1 LMLVYSLRR
10 IAIMIPIMFLVSVVV
25 FFLAHWMPGDALT
38 GKIDPMN
45 VDAEYMEKMR
55 EKLGLYDPI
64 YQQYLRWIGGFLK
77 GDFGQSFVHKM
88 PVSDLI
94 LSRLPNTILLAVI
107 AMFITYIVAFLLGK
121 YAGRRPHTTGDYGVQ
136 IVNYTALAM
145 PSFVAALLLIYFV
158 SFQLGWLPAT
168 GSIGSGVDTGTWGY
182 IVSKVEHAILPS
194 LCLGLLPI
202 ASYTQFLRNDMIES
216 AQKDFVRTA
225 RAKGTPER
233 RIYNK
238 HILRNS
244 VIQIV
249 TLLGFD
255 LAGIIGGSVIIETI
269 FTYPGVGQLFVDS
282 INNRDYTVVMG
293 ITMLLS
299 LMTMIGNL
307 IADILYALVD
317 PRIRLD

>member
-1 LMLVYSLRR
+1 MLVYTLRR
-10 IAIMIPIMFLVSVVV
+10 IAIMIPIIFLVSIVV
-25 FFLAHWMPGDALT
+25 FFLAHQMPGDALT
-38 GKIDPMN
+38 GKIDPLN
-45 VDAEYMEKMR
+45 ANPEYIAEMR
-55 EKLGLYDPI
+55 DKLGLNDPI
-64 YQQYLRWIGGFLK
+64 YEQYLRWISGFLQ

-88 PVSDLI
+88 PVSELI

-107 AMFITYIVAFLLGK
+107 AMFITYIVAFLMGK
-121 YAGRRPHTTGDYGVQ
+121 YAGRRPNTTGDYGVQ
-136 IVNYTALAM
+136 IINYLALAM

-168 GSIGSGVDTGTWGY
+168 GSIASGVDPGSWGY
-182 IVSKVEHAILPS
+182 IVSKMEHAVLPS

-216 AQKDFVRTA
+216 AQKDYVRTA

-233 RIYNK
+233 KIYNK

-244 VIQIV
+244 VIPIV

-282 INNRDYTVVMG
+282 INNRDYTVVMA
-293 ITMLLS
+293 ITMLLTV
-299 LMTMIGNL
+299 MTLIGNL

>member
-1 LMLVYSLRR
+1 MLIYTLRR
-10 IAIMIPIMFLVSVVV
+10 IAIMIPIIFLVSVVV
-25 FFLAHWMPGDALT
+25 FFLANLMPGDALT
-38 GKIDPMN
+38 GRIDPLN
-45 VDAEYMEKMR
+45 TDPAYIEEMR
-55 EKLGLYDPI
+55 EKLGYNDPI
-64 YQQYLRWIGGFLK
+64 YVQYLNWISGFFQ

-88 PVSDLI
+88 PASELI
-94 LSRLPNTILLAVI
+94 LSRLPNTILLAVV
-107 AMFITYIVAFLLGK
+107 AMIITYIVSFLMGR
-121 YAGRRPHTTGDYGVQ
+121 YAGRHPYTLGDYGVQ
-136 IVNYTALAM
+136 VLNYLALAM
-145 PSFVAALLLIYFV
+145 PSFVAALLFIYFV

-168 GSIGSGVDTGTWGY
+168 GSIGSGVDPGTWEY
-182 IVSKVEHAILPS
+182 IISKVEHAILPS

-216 AQKDFVRTA
+216 SQKDFVRMA

-233 RIYNK
+233 KIYNK

-244 VIQIV
+244 VIPIV

-282 INNRDYTVVMG
+282 INNRDYTVVMAV
-293 ITMLLS
+293 TMLLTV
-299 LMTMIGNL
+299 MTLIGNL
-307 IADILYALVD
+307 LADIFYALVD

>member
-1 LMLVYSLRR
+1 MLVYTLRR
-10 IAIMIPIMFLVSVVV
+10 IVTMIPIIFLVSVVV
-25 FFLAHWMPGDALT
+25 FFLAHLMPGDALT
-38 GKIDPMN
+38 GRIDPLN
-45 VDAEYMEKMR
+45 ANPEYIAEMR
-55 EKLGLYDPI
+55 GKLGLNDPI
-64 YQQYLRWIGGFLK
+64 YQQYLRWIGGFLQ

-88 PVSDLI
+88 PVSGLI

-107 AMFITYIVAFLLGK
+107 AMFITYIVAFLMGK
-121 YAGRRPHTTGDYGVQ
+121 YAGRRPNTTGDYGVQ
-136 IVNYTALAM
+136 IINYLALAM

-168 GSIGSGVDTGTWGY
+168 GSIGSGVAPGSWGY
-182 IVSKVEHAILPS
+182 IVSKVQHAILPS

-216 AQKDFVRTA
+216 AQKDYVRTA
-225 RAKGTPER
+225 RAKGTSER

-244 VIQIV
+244 VIPIV

-255 LAGIIGGSVIIETI
+255 LAGIIGGSVIIESI

-282 INNRDYTVVMG
+282 INNRDYTVVMA
-293 ITMLLS
+293 ITMLLTV
-299 LMTMIGNL
+299 MTLLGNL

>member
-1 LMLVYSLRR
+1 MLVYTLRR
-10 IAIMIPIMFLVSVVV
+10 IAIMIPIIFLVSVVV
-25 FFLAHWMPGDALT
+25 FFLANMMPGDALS
-38 GKIDPMN
+38 GKIDPLN
-45 VDAEYMEKMR
+45 ANPEYIAEMR
-55 EKLGLYDPI
+55 DKLGLNDPI
-64 YQQYLRWIGGFLK
+64 YEQYLRWIGGFLQ

-88 PVSDLI
+88 PVSELI

-107 AMFITYIVAFLLGK
+107 AMVITYIVAFLMGK
-121 YAGRRPHTTGDYGVQ
+121 YAGRRPNTAGDYSVQ
-136 IVNYTALAM
+136 VINYLALAM
-145 PSFVAALLLIYFV
+145 PSFVAALLFIYFV

-168 GSIGSGVDTGTWGY
+168 GSIGAGVAPGSFEY
-182 IVSKVEHAILPS
+182 ILSKVEHAILPS

-216 AQKDFVRTA
+216 SQKDYVRTA

-233 RIYNK
+233 KIYNK

-244 VIQIV
+244 VIPIV

-282 INNRDYTVVMG
+282 INNRDFTVVMA
-293 ITMLLS
+293 ITLL
-299 LMTMIGNL
+299 LTIMTLIGNL

>member
-1 LMLVYSLRR
+1 MFVYTLRR
-10 IAIMIPIMFLVSVVV
+10 IAIMIPIIFLVSVVV
-25 FFLAHWMPGDALT
+25 FFLAHLMPGDALT

-45 VDAEYMEKMR
+45 VDAEYMERMR

-64 YQQYLRWIGGFLK
+64 YQQYLRWIGGFLQ

-88 PVSDLI
+88 PVSELI

-107 AMFITYIVAFLLGK
+107 AMFITYIVAFLMGK
-121 YAGRRPHTTGDYGVQ
+121 YAGRRPNTTGDYGVQ
-136 IVNYTALAM
+136 IVNYAALAM
-145 PSFVAALLLIYFV
+145 PSFVAALLLIYFI

-168 GSIGSGVDTGTWGY
+168 GSIGSGVNPGSWSY
-182 IVSKVEHAILPS
+182 ILSKVEHAILPS

-233 RIYNK
+233 KIYNK

-244 VIQIV
+244 VIPIV

-299 LMTMIGNL
+299 LMTLFGNL

>member
-1 LMLVYSLRR
+1 MLIYTLRR
-10 IAIMIPIMFLVSVVV
+10 IAIMIPIIFLVSVVV
-25 FFLAHWMPGDALT
+25 FFLAQSMPGDALS
-38 GKIDPMN
+38 GRIDPLN
-45 VDAEYMEKMR
+45 TDPEYIEDMR
-55 EKLGLYDPI
+55 EELGYNEPI
-64 YQQYLRWIGGFLK
+64 YVQYLDWIGGFLQ

-88 PVSDLI
+88 PASELI
-94 LSRLPNTILLAVI
+94 MSRIPNTILLAVV
-107 AMFITYIVAFLLGK
+107 AMVITYIVSFLMGR
-121 YAGRRPHTTGDYGVQ
+121 YAGRHPHTLGDYGVQ
-136 IVNYTALAM
+136 VLNYLALAM
-145 PSFVAALLLIYFV
+145 PSFVAALMLIYFV

-168 GSIGSGVDTGTWGY
+168 GSIGSGLDPGSWAY

-225 RAKGTPER
+225 RAKGTPDR
-233 RIYNK
+233 QIYNK

-244 VIQIV
+244 VIPIV

-255 LAGIIGGSVIIETI
+255 LASIIGGSVIIETI

-282 INNRDYTVVMG
+282 INNRDYTVVMA
-293 ITMLLS
+293 ITLLLS
-299 LMTMIGNL
+299 VMTLIGNL
-307 IADILYALVD
+307 IADIFYALID